1 MNKIKNSI
9 LYPWFSI
16 WIYPRKTLR
25 YMSIFQNM
33 TTLFLLSALAIF
45 SSLDTFEE
53 ARIKEVFGVYR
64 NTPIPTGLIE
74 FLLDIFSL
82 YIVVWIFKGERNF
95 KKSTIII
102 LLASIPFGIY
112 RIILWF
118 DVMFAFLPLEYNES
132 IITIFSILYL
142 LWLLIISFILVQ
154 EAFKISKIKTFI
166 VILISILLSTLSYF
180 ILYNGLP
187 FLIYYMRS

>member
-1 MNKIKNSI
+1 
-9 LYPWFSI
+9 
-16 WIYPRKTLR
+16 
-25 YMSIFQNM
+25 M

-53 ARIKEVFGVYR
+53 ARIKEAFGVYG
-64 NTPIPTGLIE
+64 NIPISTGLIE

-154 EAFKISKIKTFI
+154 EAFKFSKIKTFI